1 MVALGKNQNTM
12 SLTDKINN
20 DIKEAMKAK
29 DRERLSALRDIKSKL
44 LMEATKEGSSGEVD
58 DETGIKILSKLHKQR
73 MESAAIYKEQGRE
86 ELMKEE
92 MDQADVI
99 EAYLPEQMSDDELEK
114 EIQKIIEQTGAQS
127 PADMGKVMGVASKQ
141 FAGKADG
148 KVVASKVKEL
158 LSK

>member
-1 MVALGKNQNTM
+1 M

-99 EAYLPEQMSDDELEK
+99 ETYLPEQMSDEELEK

>member
-1 MVALGKNQNTM
+1 M

-58 DETGIKILSKLHKQR
+58 NETGVKILSKLHKQR
-73 MESAAIYKEQGRE
+73 LESAAIYKEQGRE

-92 MDQADVI
+92 MDQAEVI
-99 EAYLPEQMSDDELEK
+99 ETYLPEQMSDEELEK
-114 EIQKIIEQTGAQS
+114 EIQQIIADTGAQS
-127 PADMGKVMGVASKQ
+127 PADMGKVMGVASKK

>member
-1 MVALGKNQNTM
+1 M

-44 LMEATKEGSSGEVD
+44 LMEATKEGSTGEVD
-58 DETGIKILSKLHKQR
+58 NETGIKILSKLHKQR
-73 MESAAIYKEQGRE
+73 LESAAIYKEQGRE

-92 MDQADVI
+92 MEQADVI
-99 EAYLPEQMSDDELEK
+99 ETYLPEQMSDEELEK

-148 KVVASKVKEL
+148 KVVATKVKEL

>member
-1 MVALGKNQNTM
+1 M

-44 LMEATKEGSSGEVD
+44 LMEATKEGGGGEVD
-58 DETGIKILSKLHKQR
+58 NETGVKILSKLHKQR
-73 MESAAIYKEQGRE
+73 LESAAIYKEQGRE

-92 MDQADVI
+92 MDQAEVI
-99 EAYLPEQMSDDELEK
+99 ETYLPEQMSDEELEK
-114 EIQKIIEQTGAQS
+114 EIQKIIEQTGAES

>member
-1 MVALGKNQNTM
+1 M

-44 LMEATKEGSSGEVD
+44 LMEATKEGSTGEVD
-58 DETGIKILSKLHKQR
+58 NETGVKILSKLHKQR
-73 MESAAIYKEQGRE
+73 LESAAIYKEQGRE

-92 MDQADVI
+92 MEQADVI
-99 EAYLPEQMSDDELEK
+99 ETYLPEQMSDEELEK

-148 KVVASKVKEL
+148 KVVATKVKEL